1 METIYWVRGS
11 TIPSPFK
18 SYYVVWKL
26 IDIDAVGERYE
37 RFKSYYVVW
46 KRIEPLFFSRAST

>member
-1 METIYWVRGS
+1 METCVDDTNCIAALL
-11 TIPSPFK
+11 FK

-37 RFKSYYVVW
+37 V
-46 KRIEPLFFSRAST
+46 